1 MMEIFQYE
9 FMIRAFIAGILIAI
23 IASMLSIFVVVKRY
37 AMLSDTLAHIS
48 LLGVAIGF
56 LLNISS
62 IYTAIVI
69 SCLAAICIEYVKSYK
84 KLYSDSI
91 LSIFLSASL
100 AISIIIFS
108 LSNSF
113 TNSLFDYLF
122 GSIVAVT
129 NEDIITIV
137 LFFIISMIFIAI
149 FYQKL
154 LLISFN
160 EDLAI
165 SNDINVKLIN
175 LLFTT
180 LIGAL
185 VAISIKIIGALLIG
199 ALMII
204 PVVSAIC
211 LKRSFVET
219 WILSSI
225 FGILS
230 VISGLFLSFYIS
242 IPSGATIVIV
252 LLLIFLFT
260 LLISKK
266 TR

>member
-1 MMEIFQYE
+1 
-9 FMIRAFIAGILIAI
+9 
-23 IASMLSIFVVVKRY
+23 
-37 AMLSDTLAHIS
+37 
-48 LLGVAIGF
+48 
-56 LLNISS
+56 
-62 IYTAIVI
+62 
-69 SCLAAICIEYVKSYK
+69 
-84 KLYSDSI
+84 
-91 LSIFLSASL
+91 
-100 AISIIIFS
+100 
-108 LSNSF
+108 
-113 TNSLFDYLF
+113 
-122 GSIVAVT
+122 
-129 NEDIITIV
+129 
-137 LFFIISMIFIAI
+137 MIFIAI

-165 SNDINVKLIN
+165 SNGINVKLIN

-252 LLLIFLFT
+252 LLFIFLFT
-260 LLISKK
+260 LIISKK

>member
-62 IYTAIVI
+62 IYMAIVI
-69 SCLAAICIEYVKSYK
+69 SCIAAISIEYVKSYK

-100 AISIIIFS
+100 AISIIIVS

-185 VAISIKIIGALLIG
+185 VAISI
-199 ALMII
+199 
-204 PVVSAIC
+204 
-211 LKRSFVET
+211 
-219 WILSSI
+219 
-225 FGILS
+225 
-230 VISGLFLSFYIS
+230 
-242 IPSGATIVIV
+242 
-252 LLLIFLFT
+252 
-260 LLISKK
+260 
-266 TR
+266 

>member
-1 MMEIFQYE
+1 M
-9 FMIRAFIAGILIAI
+9 
-23 IASMLSIFVVVKRY
+23 
-37 AMLSDTLAHIS
+37 
-48 LLGVAIGF
+48 
-56 LLNISS
+56 
-62 IYTAIVI
+62 
-69 SCLAAICIEYVKSYK
+69 
-84 KLYSDSI
+84 
-91 LSIFLSASL
+91 
-100 AISIIIFS
+100 
-108 LSNSF
+108 
-113 TNSLFDYLF
+113 
-122 GSIVAVT
+122 
-129 NEDIITIV
+129 
-137 LFFIISMIFIAI
+137 
-149 FYQKL
+149 
-154 LLISFN
+154 
-160 EDLAI
+160 AI

-252 LLLIFLFT
+252 LLFIFLFT
-260 LLISKK
+260 LIISKK

>member
-1 MMEIFQYE
+1 MIEIFQYE

-23 IASMLSIFVVVKRY
+23 LTSSLSIFVVVKRY

-56 LLNISS
+56 LFHVSTI
-62 IYTAIVI
+62 TMAILI
-69 SCLAAICIEYVKSYK
+69 SCIAAVLIEYVKSYK

-91 LSIFLSASL
+91 LSIFLTGAL
-100 AISIIIFS
+100 AISIIIVS
-108 LSNSF
+108 LSNRF

-122 GSIVAVT
+122 GSIVAVS
-129 NEDIITIV
+129 NEDIIVII
-137 LFFIISMIFIAI
+137 LFFVLSIIFISLY
-149 FYQKL
+149 YQQL

-160 EDLAI
+160 EELAI
-165 SNDINVKLIN
+165 SSGIKVKLIN
-175 LLFTT
+175 MIFTA
-180 LIGAL
+180 LIGAM
-185 VAISIKIIGALLIG
+185 VAISIKIIGSLLIG

-204 PVVSAIC
+204 PVISAIC
-211 LKRSFVET
+211 LKQSFIKT
-219 WILSSI
+219 WILSTI
-225 FGILS
+225 FGTFS
-230 VISGLFLSFYIS
+230 VVVGLIISFYVS

-252 LLLIFLFT
+252 LLFFFLIT

>member
-1 MMEIFQYE
+1 MIEIFQYD
-9 FMIRAFIAGILIAI
+9 FMIKAFIAGILIAI

-62 IYTAIVI
+62 IYMAIVI
-69 SCLAAICIEYVKSYK
+69 SCIAAISIEYVKSYK

-91 LSIFLSASL
+91 LSIFLSGSL
-100 AISIIIFS
+100 AISIIIVS
-108 LSNSF
+108 LSHSF

-129 NEDIITIV
+129 NEDIITII
-137 LFFIISMIFIAI
+137 LFSLISMIFIAI

-165 SNDINVKLIN
+165 SSGINVKLIN

-204 PVVSAIC
+204 PVISAIC
-211 LKRSFVET
+211 LKMSFVNT

-225 FGILS
+225 FGISS
-230 VISGLFLSFYIS
+230 VIIGLFLSFYIS

-252 LLLIFLFT
+252 LLLIFLST
-260 LLISKK
+260 LIISKK
-266 TR
+266 AR